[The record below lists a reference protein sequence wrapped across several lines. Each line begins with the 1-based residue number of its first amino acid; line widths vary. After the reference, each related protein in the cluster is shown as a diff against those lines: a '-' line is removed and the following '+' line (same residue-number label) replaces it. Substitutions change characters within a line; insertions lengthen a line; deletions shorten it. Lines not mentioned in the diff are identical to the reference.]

1 MNVVRETRLMQA
13 VNDRDHIRGPSTAPI
28 AVVHYGD
35 FECPFSREG
44 ARVVK
49 VLEGRFDGQLR
60 IVFRHFPLTTKH
72 PHAQQAAEA
81 AEAAA
86 AQGKFWEMAEFLFAN
101 QHQLADPYLSRYAK
115 ELGMDTAKFDYD
127 LATHAHTE
135 RIRADVLSGQQSGV
149 TGTPTFFINGRRHE
163 GSDDLPSLMAAM
175 RLTPAIK

>member
-1 MNVVRETRLMQA
+1 MNVVREIKLMQA
-13 VNDRDHIRGPSTAPI
+13 VNDRDHVRGPSTASI
-28 AVVHYGD
+28 MVVHYGD

-49 VLEGRFDGQLR
+49 VLEGRFDGRLR

-86 AQGKFWEMAEFLFAN
+86 AQGKFWEMAELLFAN
-101 QHQLADPYLSRYAK
+101 QRKLATPYLTRYAM
-115 ELGMDTAKFDYD
+115 ELGMDTSKFDYD

-149 TGTPTFFINGRRHE
+149 TGTPTFFINGQRHE
-163 GSDDLPSLMAAM
+163 GSDDLLSLMTAM
-175 RLTPAIK
+175 RLTPAIE